1 MSNPAENNASDA
13 AELERLRAHNT
24 QLLSELKTTKTKATD
39 LQTQLSAVN
48 GERDAALTE
57 VRSLRLDIPVREML
71 EGIALPGTASV
82 LAQLITARGYSFD
95 LDGEQITIKDA
106 SGNPATVTDPPTS
119 KTAPASKPRAAK
131 FDADDLKLLMMEDG
145 LPQADRH
152 ELVKTF
158 SQFIV
163 GSRARGGGSQGGAG
177 GAPIPSEKPAP
188 APTPASAGPRFG
200 LT

>member
-24 QLLSELKTTKTKATD
+24 QLLSELKTTKTKASD
-39 LQTQLSAVN
+39 LQTQLSAVT

-71 EGIALPGTASV
+71 EGIALPGTAPV
-82 LAQLITARGYSFD
+82 LAQLIAARGYSFD
-95 LDGEQITIKDA
+95 LDGEQIVIRDA
-106 SGNPATVTDPPTS
+106 DGKPASVIEPPT
-119 KTAPASKPRAAK
+119 KQNGPASKPRAAK
-131 FDADDLKLLMMEDG
+131 FDATDLKLLMMEDG

-152 ELVKTF
+152 ELVPTF

-163 GSRARGGGSQGGAG
+163 GSRAAGGSSQGGAG
-177 GAPIPSEKPAP
+177 ATVIPSEKPTP
-188 APTPASAGPRFG
+188 PPTPASAGPRFG